1 MHHNVFTI
9 VAALAAACVFC
20 WLAILNF
27 RGDFKNPQSQATH
40 VSTPI
45 LGYLYSGFLLLCA
58 FTAVGWVVFGRDPC
72 KPVAAWQSEPT
83 VILVDSQTQ
92 QALEHVLKPRYVDP
106 LSLEIIEQWLNAYVR
121 TKPSFHSGVIL
132 SVDIQKPK
140 QVLQKIS
147 AGNDLSDQ
155 ERIKLLEWAAFELNT
170 RVDPEVELLSKRSLS
185 ANNSMQPTG
194 SA

>member
-1 MHHNVFTI
+1 MS
-9 VAALAAACVFC
+9 
-20 WLAILNF
+20 W
-27 RGDFKNPQSQATH
+27 R
-40 VSTPI
+40 
-45 LGYLYSGFLLLCA
+45 
-58 FTAVGWVVFGRDPC
+58 R
-72 KPVAAWQSEPT
+72 
-83 VILVDSQTQ
+83 
-92 QALEHVLKPRYVDP
+92 RYVDP

-170 RVDPEVELLSKRSLS
+170 RVDPEIETLIKAVVIGKQLNAADRQR
-185 ANNSMQPTG
+185 A
-194 SA
+194 